1 MPLADIYHL
10 SKFYIAKLTKFLEM
24 LGAHTKI
31 KLIRTTC
38 DQNPQKAYLH
48 AAPGERYTSPID
60 RDFGMNRLGLI
71 AKQKSEC
78 LSRLVWNTM
87 TSLKIPDSAYA
98 ENPLRAVYR
107 KNERGGPHFADSH
120 LVHQLRSEKWIPQ
133 TDGSFVK
140 PSDARPELLPAGFAF
155 DAGWAWIK
163 AIHFGSDIKL
173 QSEKVAAAAA
183 EAVERQRK
191 DKEAA
196 QTLGFDD
203 LETARKV
210 AEIPAEELKAFLA
223 ERTRRRNFDLPDKE
237 PVNPSR
243 QSDRVSAGA
252 SAAPERQT
260 AERTRSVSIGR
271 EEVKIESDQYLQE
284 QYTNADADQ
293 ICQICKDVLPFRL
306 DNGTHFFE
314 AVELLPEL
322 KRRHYQNY
330 LCLCPNHSAMFRHAN
345 GSKETLTENIAQQTG
360 NQVFV
365 VLAKS
370 EETIYFT
377 KTHLADLQAIIKA
390 EASEPSSDVVA

>member
-1 MPLADIYHL
+1 MPAGPWVLHLKFESKLSSFSIIRGSDSKWHKAKDVYLDSPLVDTALGDYFALLGIANRLVPLADIYHL

-243 QSDRVSAGA
+243 RSEATVYLPAHLQPPNDKLPSELVQC
-252 SAAPERQT
+252 PLVER
-260 AERTRSVSIGR
+260 R
-271 EEVKIESDQYLQE
+271 
-284 QYTNADADQ
+284 
-293 ICQICKDVLPFRL
+293 
-306 DNGTHFFE
+306 
-314 AVELLPEL
+314 
-322 KRRHYQNY
+322 
-330 LCLCPNHSAMFRHAN
+330 
-345 GSKETLTENIAQQTG
+345 
-360 NQVFV
+360 
-365 VLAKS
+365 
-370 EETIYFT
+370 
-377 KTHLADLQAIIKA
+377 
-390 EASEPSSDVVA
+390 